1 MGGENNDERG
11 TTRREVP
18 LSLSRCLFYHRHTME
33 LVSRRHPEIPNP
45 KIDVER
51 LRTSER
57 PETMIR
63 KVMRKLLDA
72 FQVQIVA
79 GP

>member
-1 MGGENNDERG
+1 
-11 TTRREVP
+11 
-18 LSLSRCLFYHRHTME
+18 ME
-33 LVSRRHPEIPNP
+33 LVSRKRHPEIPNP

-57 PETMIR
+57 PETMIM
-63 KVMRKLLDA
+63 KVMRRLLDA
-72 FQVQIVA
+72 FQVQIIA